1 MLPGFPKTIT
11 TKRIRRGLYR
21 VTRSDGRE
29 YEIVHGVGRW
39 MIKGTGEDAKTLG
52 ELKFDIRMGYLP
64 LDQAAARQG
73 SADQ

>member
-1 MLPGFPKTIT
+1 MLPGFPKTIK

-29 YEIVHGVGRW
+29 YEIVHGVSHW
-39 MIKGTGEDAKTLG
+39 IIKGTGEGRKTLA
-52 ELKFDIRMGYLP
+52 ELKYDIRMGYLP